1 VPEPDEREAE
11 TGPRSFWSGTITF
24 GLVSIPVELYPA
36 HRSNRVS
43 LRMVSPEGTPL
54 ERRYF
59 CMREERELD
68 WGEIVRGYELER
80 GRFVVV
86 TEEELDKLAPDRTRD
101 IDLRRFVPAGD
112 IDPMHF
118 ERAYFLTPGG
128 NSTKAY
134 RLLAATMEKTGR
146 AGIAT
151 FVMRG
156 KEYLIAILAENGI
169 LRAETLRFADEVR
182 TAEDVGLPGRA
193 KAAETA
199 VKKVEKAIRALTRDA
214 LDESQLEDRAS
225 ARLTDLA
232 RRKAEEGEDV
242 VSAPDV
248 EAAPAADGVLDLMA
262 VLKRSLEGHADTEGA
277 RRGRMPAKKATAK
290 KTTTE
295 TTTPKRTAKKKSA
308 AKKTAAKKTAAKKT
322 GAKKTGAKK
331 TAAKKTGAKKAG
343 GKKTGG
349 KKTDAKKAAAR

>member
-1 VPEPDEREAE
+1 VPEPDEREADV
-11 TGPRSFWSGTITF
+11 GPRSFWSGTITF

-36 HRSNRVS
+36 HRSSRVS

-59 CMREERELD
+59 CTREDRELD
-68 WGEIVRGYELER
+68 WGEIVRGYELEKDS
-80 GRFVVV
+80 FVVV
-86 TEEELDKLAPDRTRD
+86 TEEELEKLAPDRTRD
-101 IDLRRFVPAGD
+101 IDLRRFVPADD
-112 IDPMHF
+112 IDPVHF

-182 TAEDVGLPGRA
+182 TAEDVGLPA
-193 KAAETA
+193 PAPASETA
-199 VKKVEKAIRALTRDA
+199 VKRVEKAIRALTRDA

-262 VLKRSLEGHADTEGA
+262 VLKRSLEGRADTEGA
-277 RRGRMPAKKATAK
+277 PRGKTPAKKTAAKKTAAK
-290 KTTTE
+290 KTT
-295 TTTPKRTAKKKSA
+295 AKKAA

-322 GAKKTGAKK
+322 AAKKTAAKKTATKK
-331 TAAKKTGAKKAG
+331 TAAKKTGA
-343 GKKTGG
+343 
-349 KKTDAKKAAAR
+349 R

>member
-1 VPEPDEREAE
+1 MPETDEREADI
-11 TGPRSFWSGTITF
+11 GPRSFWSGTITF

-36 HRSNRVS
+36 HRSSRVS

-59 CMREERELD
+59 CAREERELD
-68 WGEIVRGYELER
+68 WGEIVRGYELEK
-80 GRFVVV
+80 GSFVVV
-86 TEEELDKLAPDRTRD
+86 TDDELEKLAPDRTRD
-101 IDLRRFVPAGD
+101 IDLRRFVPAND

-182 TAEDVGLPGRA
+182 TPDDVGLPEPARA
-193 KAAETA
+193 SATA
-199 VKKVEKAIRALTRDA
+199 VKKIEKAIRSLTRDA
-214 LDESQLEDRAS
+214 LDESQLEDAAS
-225 ARLTDLA
+225 ARLIDLA

-242 VSAPDV
+242 VAAPDV
-248 EAAPAADGVLDLMA
+248 EAAPPADGVLDLMA
-262 VLKRSLEGHADTEGA
+262 VLKRSLEGRTDTDDA
-277 RRGRMPAKKATAK
+277 PAGRSTPRKSAAK
-290 KTTTE
+290 KTAT
-295 TTTPKRTAKKKSA
+295 KKAA

-322 GAKKTGAKK
+322 
-331 TAAKKTGAKKAG
+331 AAKK
-343 GKKTGG
+343 
-349 KKTDAKKAAAR
+349 

>member
-1 VPEPDEREAE
+1 VPEPDEREADV
-11 TGPRSFWSGTITF
+11 GPRSFWSGTITF

-36 HRSNRVS
+36 HRSSRVS

-59 CMREERELD
+59 CTREDRELD
-68 WGEIVRGYELER
+68 WGEIVRGYELEKDSY
-80 GRFVVV
+80 VVV
-86 TEEELDKLAPDRTRD
+86 TDEELEKLAPDRTRD
-101 IDLRRFVPAGD
+101 IDLRRFVPADD
-112 IDPMHF
+112 IDPVHF

-182 TAEDVGLPGRA
+182 TAEDVGLPA
-193 KAAETA
+193 PAPAAETA

-232 RRKAEEGEDV
+232 RRKAEVGEDV

-248 EAAPAADGVLDLMA
+248 ETAPAADGVLDLMA
-262 VLKRSLEGHADTEGA
+262 VLKRSLEGHADTEDA
-277 RRGRMPAKKATAK
+277 PRGKTPAKKTAAK
-290 KTTTE
+290 KTA
-295 TTTPKRTAKKKSA
+295 AKKTATKKTA
-308 AKKTAAKKTAAKKT
+308 TKKTATKKTATKKTATKKTAAKKTAAKKT
-322 GAKKTGAKK
+322 GA
-331 TAAKKTGAKKAG
+331 
-343 GKKTGG
+343 
-349 KKTDAKKAAAR
+349 R